1 MLATLVVMAK
11 ASSSVQ
17 PPYNAPMASPKS
29 ARLDIRIAPED
40 RARFDLAAEA
50 AGKSLSDFIVESG
63 REHADRVL
71 ADRTV
76 FSLDAASWDAFVTE
90 LDRPPRENAKLDRL
104 MSSRRPA

>member
-1 MLATLVVMAK
+1 VPDTLVVMAK
-11 ASSSVQ
+11 AVSVQ
-17 PPYNAPMASPKS
+17 HPYNNPMASPKS

-40 RARFDLAAEA
+40 RERFDRAAA
-50 AGKSLSDFIVESG
+50 ATGKSLSDFIVEGG

-76 FSLDAASWDAFVTE
+76 FSLDAASWETFVTE

-104 MSSRRPA
+104 LSSRRPA